1 MDKKTIIAAIFEAA
15 DSCPYD
21 YVAIVSRIDAGRGVL
36 SAGQIRWIEQIC
48 PGAGEVLKKMNST
61 TAEAVE
67 MQRHAE
73 FNRLIDS
80 LGIKKEKIASLAGV
94 TPSTMSQIIAGRRPV
109 PPLLLEK
116 MRKINEAM
124 HG

>member
-1 MDKKTIIAAIFEAA
+1 MDKKTIIAAIFDAA

-21 YVAIVSRIDAGRGVL
+21 YLAIASRIDTGGVL

-67 MQRHAE
+67 LQRHAE

-116 MRKINEAM
+116 LRKVDEAM

>member
-1 MDKKTIIAAIFEAA
+1 MDKKTIIAAIFDAA

-21 YVAIVSRIDAGRGVL
+21 YLAIASRIDTGGVL
-36 SAGQIRWIEQIC
+36 SAGPLRWIEQIC
-48 PGAGEVLKKMNST
+48 PGAGEVLKKMNLATS
-61 TAEAVE
+61 EAVE
-67 MQRHAE
+67 MQRNAE

-116 MRKINEAM
+116 LRQVDKAM

>member
-1 MDKKTIIAAIFEAA
+1 MDKKTIIAAIFDAA

-21 YVAIVSRIDAGRGVL
+21 YLAIASRIDTGGVL
-36 SAGQIRWIEQIC
+36 SAGPLRWIEQIC

-67 MQRHAE
+67 MQRHAD

-80 LGIKKEKIASLAGV
+80 LGIKKEKIAALAGV

-116 MRKINEAM
+116 LRKINEAM

>member
-1 MDKKTIIAAIFEAA
+1 MDKKKIIAAIFEAA

-21 YVAIVSRIDAGRGVL
+21 YLAIASRIDTGGVL
-36 SAGQIRWIEQIC
+36 SAGQVRWVEQIC
-48 PGAGEVLKKMNST
+48 PGAGEVLKKVAST

-67 MQRHAE
+67 NQRHVD
-73 FNRLIDS
+73 FKRLINS

-116 MRKINEAM
+116 LRQVDKAM

>member
-21 YVAIVSRIDAGRGVL
+21 YLAIASRIDTGGVL
-36 SAGQIRWIEQIC
+36 SAGQLRWVEQIC
-48 PGAGEVLKKMNST
+48 PGAGEVLEKVSSA

-67 MQRHAE
+67 NQRHAD
-73 FNRLIDS
+73 FNRLINS
-80 LGIKKEKIASLAGV
+80 LGIKKEKIAALAGV

-124 HG
+124 YG

>member
-1 MDKKTIIAAIFEAA
+1 MDKKKIIAAIFDAA

-21 YVAIVSRIDAGRGVL
+21 YLAIASRIDTGGVL
-36 SAGQIRWIEQIC
+36 SAGPLRWIEQIC
-48 PGAGEVLKKMNST
+48 PGAGEVLKKMNQA

-67 MQRHAE
+67 MQRNAE

-116 MRKINEAM
+116 LRQVDEAM

>member
-1 MDKKTIIAAIFEAA
+1 MDKKKIIAAIFDAA
-15 DSCPYD
+15 DRCPYD
-21 YVAIVSRIDAGRGVL
+21 YLAIASRIDTGGVL
-36 SAGQIRWIEQIC
+36 SAGPLRWIEQIC
-48 PGAGEVLKKMNST
+48 PGAGEVLKKMNQT

-67 MQRHAE
+67 LQRHAE

-116 MRKINEAM
+116 LRQVDEAM

>member
-1 MDKKTIIAAIFEAA
+1 MNKKTIIAAIFDAA

-21 YVAIVSRIDAGRGVL
+21 YLAIASRIDTGGVL

-116 MRKINEAM
+116 LRQVDEAM

>member
-1 MDKKTIIAAIFEAA
+1 MDKKTIIAAIFDAA

-21 YVAIVSRIDAGRGVL
+21 YLAIASRIDTGGVL
-36 SAGQIRWIEQIC
+36 SAGPLRWIEQIC
-48 PGAGEVLKKMNST
+48 PGAGEVLKKMNLATS
-61 TAEAVE
+61 EAVE
-67 MQRHAE
+67 MQRNAE
-73 FNRLIDS
+73 FNRLINS

-116 MRKINEAM
+116 LRQVDKAM